1 MATNQNHHIKK
12 QTMNNATAGA
22 VGAVV
27 GGMVGAAAGIA
38 LSDKQRRKMI
48 MQKVD
53 DLKKYVGRAL
63 DEIQVMSEDTTDLI
77 SEGPTAKKRTKK
89 TRSTTSKHT
98 STQKKQVN

>member
-1 MATNQNHHIKK
+1 MAKQMNNHTKHPR
-12 QTMNNATAGA
+12 MNNATAGA

-48 MQKVD
+48 MHKID

-77 SEGPTAKKRTKK
+77 AEGPAPKKKTKK
-89 TRSTTSKHT
+89 ASTTTK
-98 STQKKQVN
+98 KKQVN